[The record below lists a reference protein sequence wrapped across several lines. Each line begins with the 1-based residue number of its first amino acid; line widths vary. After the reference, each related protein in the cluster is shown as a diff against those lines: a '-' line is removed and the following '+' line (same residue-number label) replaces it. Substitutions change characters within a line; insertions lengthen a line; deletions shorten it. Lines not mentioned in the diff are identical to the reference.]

1 MYERS
6 LEEILRKTYS
16 VSCVTV
22 VIRTVVI
29 GYRGYLNG
37 ALHRE
42 ERLGLAVNTVRKS
55 GNS

>member
-6 LEEILRKTYS
+6 LEEIVKKPYS

-22 VIRTVVI
+22 VIRTVVM
-29 GYRGYLNG
+29 GYRGYLSG

-42 ERLGLAVNTVRKS
+42 ESLGLAANTVRKS
-55 GNS
+55 WNS